1 MSYTVDTIYAELII
15 PAESLAQATKALAD
29 AFPDDVSEDSANDFE
44 ATVLD
49 INGWIFEE
57 DENGDTAFKEL
68 NFDSSWAEDVD
79 LEVLETLSPFIK
91 GEGYLQFMGED
102 ASEFRVIIKNGTV
115 TCETRPSWRMEYLNA
130 SNS

>member
-1 MSYTVDTIYAELII
+1 MAYTVDTIYAELII
-15 PAESLAQATKALAD
+15 PAESLEQATKALTD

-91 GEGYLQFMGED
+91 GEGYMQFMGED
-102 ASEFRVIIKNGTV
+102 ASEFRVIIKNGKLSR
-115 TCETRPSWRMEYLNA
+115 ETRPSWRMEYLNA